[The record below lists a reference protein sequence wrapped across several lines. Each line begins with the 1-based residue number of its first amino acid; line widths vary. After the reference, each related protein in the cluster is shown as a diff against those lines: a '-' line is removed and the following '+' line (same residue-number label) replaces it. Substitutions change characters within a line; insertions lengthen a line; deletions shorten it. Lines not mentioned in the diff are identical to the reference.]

1 MKTNKLKE
9 ESIQS
14 YIETERDPVARDINP
29 HGVQLSQLIREH
41 YIKENKRHNKSLE
54 VDVSKKPIEAKDNSY
69 SNNYDP
75 LEALINREC
84 KSEQLEKFLQLAKE
98 ENKIMVIF
106 LLALNSFKEL
116 SDIYRQAISNEALII
131 VAKRL
136 ESIVSKDDYISW
148 VGGNKY
154 LVSFLTE
161 KEKLSKVEIIAENI
175 TTIISRPMDINGFKI
190 NLDATAE
197 IVAYPMHGNQVSIL
211 LDIAEKK
218 MYQTAQRHK
227 NLSYRQ
233 KL

>member
-1 MKTNKLKE
+1 MKKNKLKE

-14 YIETERDPVARDINP
+14 YIETERDSVARDINP

-54 VDVSKKPIEAKDNSY
+54 VDVRKKPIEAKDKSY

-75 LEALINREC
+75 LVGLINREC
-84 KSEQLEKFLQLAKE
+84 KSDQLEEFLQLAKE
-98 ENKIMVIF
+98 ENKILVIF
-106 LLALNSFKEL
+106 LLALNSFKQL
-116 SDIYRQAISNEALII
+116 SNIYGQSISNEALII
-131 VAKRL
+131 VAKCL

-175 TTIISRPMDINGFKI
+175 TTLISKPVDIKGFRI
-190 NLDATAE
+190 NLDANVK
-197 IVAYPMHGNQVSIL
+197 IVAYPMHGNQISVL
-211 LDIAEKK
+211 LDIADKK
-218 MYQTAQRHK
+218 MYQAKQCHK
-227 NLSYRQ
+227 NLS
-233 KL
+233 

>member
-1 MKTNKLKE
+1 MKKNKSKE
-9 ESIQS
+9 DSLQS
-14 YIETERDPVARDINP
+14 YIETERDFVARDINP

-54 VDVSKKPIEAKDNSY
+54 LDVSKKPIEAKDNSY

-75 LEALINREC
+75 LVGLINREC
-84 KSEQLEKFLQLAKE
+84 KSEQLEKFLQLAKD
-98 ENKIMVIF
+98 ENKILVIF
-106 LLALNSFKEL
+106 LVALNSFKQL
-116 SDIYRQAISNEALII
+116 SDIYEQAISNEALII

-161 KEKLSKVEIIAENI
+161 KEKLSKVETIAENI
-175 TTIISRPMDINGFKI
+175 NTLISKPADINGFRI
-190 NLDATAE
+190 NLDANIQ

-211 LDIAEKK
+211 LDIADKK
-218 MYQTAQRHK
+218 SYQAEHCHK
-227 NLSYRQ
+227 NLS
-233 KL
+233 